1 MDQSRRV
8 TINEWSTAEDTICPI
23 PDLNNDEILK
33 DLARCFIS
41 KDNTAGMSKSNVQ
54 FQRDLTTMIRADSEY

>member
-41 KDNTAGMSKSNVQ
+41 KDNPAGTSKRMSSFSVN
-54 FQRDLTTMIRADSEY
+54 SPP